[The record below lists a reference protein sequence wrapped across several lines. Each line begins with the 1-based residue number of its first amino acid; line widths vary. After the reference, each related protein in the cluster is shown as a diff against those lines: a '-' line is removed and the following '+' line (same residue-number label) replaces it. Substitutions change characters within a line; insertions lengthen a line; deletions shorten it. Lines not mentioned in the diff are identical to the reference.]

1 MMEQT
6 KQFLADILIVD
17 DIPANIQLLSQVL
30 IENGYKVRKLISG
43 QRALKAVELQAPD
56 LIF

>member
-1 MMEQT
+1 MEQT

-17 DIPANIQLLSQVL
+17 DIPANIQLLSQLL

-43 QRALKAVELQAPD
+43 E
-56 LIF
+56 

>member
-17 DIPANIQLLSQVL
+17 DIPWGGDDPPQTHS
-30 IENGYKVRKLISG
+30 
-43 QRALKAVELQAPD
+43 
-56 LIF
+56 

>member
-17 DIPANIQLLSQVL
+17 DIPANIQLLSQLL

-43 QRALKAVELQAPD
+43 ERA
-56 LIF
+56 